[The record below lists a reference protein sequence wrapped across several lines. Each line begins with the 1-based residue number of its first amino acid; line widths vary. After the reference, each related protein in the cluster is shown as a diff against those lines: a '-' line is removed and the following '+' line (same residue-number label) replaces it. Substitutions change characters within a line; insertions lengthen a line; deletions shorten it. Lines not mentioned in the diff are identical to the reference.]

1 MEEGTAMRTVPRL
14 LTGLALALAL
24 LGAAP
29 AAQAI
34 TLDEAKARGYVGERY
49 DGYLALVDQSAPAE
63 VRALVEEVNAKR
75 RARYAEIAQKRGV
88 PVEAVGKLTAEKVI
102 NQAAPGTFVMTPK
115 GAWQQR

>member
-1 MEEGTAMRTVPRL
+1 MHSVSRL
-14 LTGLALALAL
+14 LTALALALAL

-29 AAQAI
+29 AQAI

-49 DGYLALVDQSAPAE
+49 DGYLALVDPGAPAE
-63 VRALVEEVNAKR
+63 VRALVDEVNAKR